1 MKNEND
7 YISGSAECL
16 YAVPA
21 NILAIFLLHGCITI
35 TQSGRSRLSL
45 VYNHLNEVK
54 KDKNKKV
61 PREKGAGIEESKWQN
76 Q

>member
-1 MKNEND
+1 MPLRCDGK
-7 YISGSAECL
+7 YPG
-16 YAVPA
+16 
-21 NILAIFLLHGCITI
+21 NILLHGCITI